1 MIIISPNETA
11 TDTEDYWDSEGLQIK
26 MIEPMKK
33 WRVYYEGEMIKQ
45 CTNEKLNVKLEV
57 SNNLPVVFPE
67 FYLINS
73 LYNKKSFNSAL
84 QIF

>member
-1 MIIISPNETA
+1 MIIILPNKTA

-57 SNNLPVVFPE
+57 SNNLSVVFSE
-67 FYLINS
+67 FYLMNINS
-73 LYNKKSFNSAL
+73 FL
-84 QIF
+84 

>member
-33 WRVYYEGEMIKQ
+33 WRVYYEGEMIRQ

-57 SNNLPVVFPE
+57 GNNLPVVF
-67 FYLINS
+67 FSLI
-73 LYNKKSFNSAL
+73 LL
-84 QIF
+84 

>member
-1 MIIISPNETA
+1 MIIILPNKIA

-33 WRVYYEGEMIKQ
+33 WRVYYEGEMIRQ

-57 SNNLPVVFPE
+57 GNNLPVVF
-67 FYLINS
+67 FSLILLFSSIIPFCNIGII
-73 LYNKKSFNSAL
+73 
-84 QIF
+84 Q

>member
-57 SNNLPVVFPE
+57 SNNLSVVFSE
-67 FYLINS
+67 FYLMNIIPF
-73 LYNKKSFNSAL
+73 YNIKN
-84 QIF
+84 I